1 MSGGRRDNAAIIG
14 VGAVACATCCAGPV
28 LAFLGGAC
36 IASSRSGARRGPDG
50 QADMT
55 SLSRGLAGALLIVAA
70 GLFAIGVANES
81 NSESTTVA
89 PVESAGTHVEAGE
102 TTPSGRWGTR

>member
-55 SLSRGLAGALLIVAA
+55 SLSRGLA
-70 GLFAIGVANES
+70 
-81 NSESTTVA
+81 VA

-102 TTPSGRWGTR
+102 TTPLGRWGTR